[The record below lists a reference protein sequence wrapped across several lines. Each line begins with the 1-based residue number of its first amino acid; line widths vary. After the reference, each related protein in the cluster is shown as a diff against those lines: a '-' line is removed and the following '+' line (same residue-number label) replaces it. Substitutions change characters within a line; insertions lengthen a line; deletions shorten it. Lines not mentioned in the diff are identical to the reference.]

1 MRIPVNTLSKSER
14 ARLTSGTMDDEA
26 LEALFHT
33 VERGHRAKVRAFRR
47 VSILVA
53 LISAVLLGMTISFT
67 GPTPAA
73 AAACCAVAVLDVG
86 ALACVWYL
94 AIGIFRHQ
102 FNAALIE
109 GHPLFAS
116 RHQL

>member
-26 LEALFHT
+26 LEALFHAI
-33 VERGHRAKVRAFRR
+33 ERGHRAKVRAFRR

-53 LISAVLLGMTISFT
+53 LISAVLLGMTISLT

-73 AAACCAVAVLDVG
+73 AAA
-86 ALACVWYL
+86 
-94 AIGIFRHQ
+94 R
-102 FNAALIE
+102 AA
-109 GHPLFAS
+109 PQTT
-116 RHQL
+116 RRNR